1 MRDSN
6 SETEVLAVK
15 DGAQERPIPT
25 VWRPVFCDIVNA
37 FVAHDYRLE
46 TGVLGVEKV
55 SEDTAAHIQN
65 YIQGYGEKLVKLPE
79 ETWDSSVCIW
89 LGSYWD
95 VLVDLWTQ
103 AEGRSDLVLS
113 ARVTDTKD
121 GFSFKIYMVYVP

>member
-1 MRDSN
+1 MNERN
-6 SETEVLAVK
+6 SGTEVLAAK

-25 VWRPVFCDIVNA
+25 AWRPVFCDIVSA
-37 FVAHDYRLE
+37 FVERDYRLKA
-46 TGVLGVEKV
+46 GVAGVEAV

-65 YIQGYGEKLVKLPE
+65 YIQNYGAILVELPE

-89 LGSYWD
+89 SGNHWD

-113 ARVTDTKD
+113 ARVTDIKS
-121 GFSFKIYMVYVP
+121 GFAFKIHMVYVP